1 MTEEEGPIE
10 NQYSTGRRGQNRKQS
25 KDSLSS
31 NPASNVSSAN
41 SIASASSTFFDLFH
55 RTKRSH
61 NKEKNSHRTDNGKR
75 QSDLGNSSIQ
85 TTSTEREAAAIA
97 VLENVLENDSYN
109 SRSSA
114 SNQSENGAG
123 SGSNK
128 V

>member
-1 MTEEEGPIE
+1 MES
-10 NQYSTGRRGQNRKQS
+10 QYSTGRRTQIRKQS

-61 NKEKNSHRTDNGKR
+61 NKEKSSHRTDNGKR
-75 QSDLGNSSIQ
+75 QSDLGNSSNQ
-85 TTSTEREAAAIA
+85 TTSSEREAAAIA

-109 SRSSA
+109 SRSSV
-114 SNQSENGAG
+114 SNPSESGIGPG
-123 SGSNK
+123 SSK